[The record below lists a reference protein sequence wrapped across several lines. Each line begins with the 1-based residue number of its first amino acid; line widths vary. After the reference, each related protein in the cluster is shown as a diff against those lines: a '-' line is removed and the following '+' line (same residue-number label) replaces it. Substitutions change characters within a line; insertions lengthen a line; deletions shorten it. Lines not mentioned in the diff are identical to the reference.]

1 MKRNL
6 LPLTILLVIIVSASI
21 YSCKKGIKDPVTL
34 DQAAGN
40 WNIHAIR
47 YNIYYGTPDPVD
59 STIPRIP
66 NTKRFVTFDGVSQ
79 IQYCFNS
86 VTSFSGDYNF
96 IGKDSIQISMNGET
110 LRWKIMLLT
119 STNFNIERT
128 LTDKSAFPGATNV
141 VMYQGFVR

>member
-1 MKRNL
+1 VKRNL
-6 LPLTILLVIIVSASI
+6 LPLVVLLSIIVSA
-21 YSCKKGIKDPVTL
+21 YSCKKGIKDPITL

-47 YNIYYGTPDPVD
+47 YNIYYGTPEPKD

-86 VTSFSGDYNF
+86 LTTLSGDYKF
-96 IGKDSIQISMNGET
+96 IGKDSIQINMNNET
-110 LRWKIMLLT
+110 LTWKIMLLT

-128 LTDKSAFPGATNV
+128 LTDKSAFPGASEV